1 MHFPIVLALFSFSWN
16 IKCFPFPFFPPLKI
30 RLCFFLWLISMYSS
44 YRISAL
50 ICNASLWLFFLKVC
64 SHRAVHYKSL
74 FSVATCLLQTS
85 PLGASWVS
93 GCVTPRPTPR
103 TGPWGCHMFSA
114 LCRDTGG
121 RGTAVPR
128 VGDLQSRA
136 SRAAAVSAHCVTD
149 LSIKGTPSRC
159 CDNKP

>member
-85 PLGASWVS
+85 PPRSQLGQWLCHPTSHPQDRAMGLPHVLCSVQGHGRPRHRSPSSRRSAEQGVPSS
-93 GCVTPRPTPR
+93 GRVCPL
-103 TGPWGCHMFSA
+103 CHRSE
-114 LCRDTGG
+114 
-121 RGTAVPR
+121 
-128 VGDLQSRA
+128 
-136 SRAAAVSAHCVTD
+136 H
-149 LSIKGTPSRC
+149 
-159 CDNKP
+159 